1 MKLRRKTKSII
12 AYSLSLFL
20 FLLAGLFQ
28 AIDSLLPEFYHVLL
42 ALMAHTIFLS
52 LNVAWGIS
60 LIHRMVRK
68 DLRFFF
74 VFIASLIVFFFVIR
88 MVKYGITEGGETL
101 NRYLWYSY
109 YVPECLV
116 PPFILLSAL
125 SLERKQD
132 KSLSKR
138 WYCLLL
144 PAIALIG
151 LIYTNG
157 LHEWAFS
164 LSFED
169 GKLSYRHG
177 PVFYIA
183 LAWEIAV
190 TLLGLV
196 VMFRKSQVSASKKKI
211 WIPLV
216 TFFACVLLSSVCF
229 LLNTSSFKIPEL
241 LCFTCIALIESSI
254 VIGLIP
260 SNAHYREYFHA
271 SKYRSFIMD
280 DNFETVYSSKDVF
293 DIKKEELSKAITMPL
308 MVSDDLRLSS
318 ERISGGYVYW
328 VEDLSHLHKV
338 NAALLETNNELLEEN
353 NLLLAENELKEKKA
367 KIEEQTRLYSKVD
380 LSIKE
385 TRENALKAIANIQN
399 NPQIPYKEKMGE
411 LLVLGTYLKR
421 RSNFVLLSEKSA
433 WLDIEEFS
441 FVIKESLHS
450 LSFLGVS
457 SSYECS
463 FDETI
468 RSETLTL
475 FYDFF
480 EETVELAFERSKAI
494 HVFLSKEKNE
504 IRMRLEIKAKEF
516 DSSSFEKEL
525 KRRFKNAPME
535 LALSNERDVLNCTF
549 SLKEKGGR
557 L

>member
-1 MKLRRKTKSII
+1 M
-12 AYSLSLFL
+12 
-20 FLLAGLFQ
+20 
-28 AIDSLLPEFYHVLL
+28 
-42 ALMAHTIFLS
+42 
-52 LNVAWGIS
+52 
-60 LIHRMVRK
+60 
-68 DLRFFF
+68 
-74 VFIASLIVFFFVIR
+74 
-88 MVKYGITEGGETL
+88 
-101 NRYLWYSY
+101 
-109 YVPECLV
+109 
-116 PPFILLSAL
+116 
-125 SLERKQD
+125 
-132 KSLSKR
+132 
-138 WYCLLL
+138 
-144 PAIALIG
+144 
-151 LIYTNG
+151 
-157 LHEWAFS
+157 
-164 LSFED
+164 
-169 GKLSYRHG
+169 
-177 PVFYIA
+177 
-183 LAWEIAV
+183 
-190 TLLGLV
+190 
-196 VMFRKSQVSASKKKI
+196 
-211 WIPLV
+211 
-216 TFFACVLLSSVCF
+216 
-229 LLNTSSFKIPEL
+229 
-241 LCFTCIALIESSI
+241 
-254 VIGLIP
+254 
-260 SNAHYREYFHA
+260 
-271 SKYRSFIMD
+271 
-280 DNFETVYSSKDVF
+280 
-293 DIKKEELSKAITMPL
+293 
-308 MVSDDLRLSS
+308 
-318 ERISGGYVYW
+318 
-328 VEDLSHLHKV
+328 
-338 NAALLETNNELLEEN
+338 
-353 NLLLAENELKEKKA
+353 KEKKA

-441 FVIKESLHS
+441 FAIKESLHS